1 MFNANTP
8 AGHQAAR
15 TPPGQITILRLA
27 AVTAKSGVSR
37 STLYLRVT
45 QRLWTRPVSL
55 GPRMVGW
62 PSCEVDALI
71 VARIAGKTDAE
82 IRSLVVKLEAARKTA
97 DLQSLLKGGA

>member
-1 MFNANTP
+1 
-8 AGHQAAR
+8 
-15 TPPGQITILRLA
+15 
-27 AVTAKSGVSR
+27 
-37 STLYLRVT
+37 
-45 QRLWTRPVSL
+45 
-55 GPRMVGW
+55 MVGW